1 MGYKYKPS
9 KAVKSRFKA
18 TGTGKLKHR
27 HTHNSHLLSNRNGDQ
42 KRRNGRPAVLAE
54 GHSKNLRR
62 YLGISG
68 KRPRQIAHKR
78 ALAVAEAA
86 AAE

>member
-27 HTHNSHLLSNRNGDQ
+27 HTHNSHLLSNRSGDQ

-54 GHSKNLRR
+54 GHSKNQGPFLWSSRE
-62 YLGISG
+62 
-68 KRPRQIAHKR
+68 RPRQIAHKR